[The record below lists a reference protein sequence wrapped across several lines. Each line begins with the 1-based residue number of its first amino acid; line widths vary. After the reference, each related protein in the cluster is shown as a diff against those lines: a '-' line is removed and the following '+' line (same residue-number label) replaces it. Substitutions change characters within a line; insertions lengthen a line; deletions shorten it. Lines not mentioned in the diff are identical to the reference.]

1 MKTCTPIYGV
11 DDCRLITLDKHHHP
25 NGNLSVVEG
34 DADVPFDIRRVYYI
48 YDVPGGEDRG
58 GHAHKNLSQL
68 IVSVSGSFD
77 VTLDDGKERRKI
89 VLNRPYMGLLVRPG
103 IWRELNNFSS
113 GAVTLVLASEL
124 FDEED
129 YIRNYADFKDFR
141 KRRDGE

>member
-1 MKTCTPIYGV
+1 MKTDTPIYTI
-11 DDCRLITLDKHHHP
+11 DDCRIITLDKHHHP

-34 DADVPFDIRRVYYI
+34 QEDVPFDIRRVYYI

-68 IVSVSGSFD
+68 IVSASGSFD
-77 VTLDDGKERRKI
+77 VTLDDGTNRKKY
-89 VLNRPYMGLLVRPG
+89 VLNRPYNGLLIRPG

-124 FDEED
+124 FDEND
-129 YIRNYADFKDFR
+129 YIRDYEQFKKFR
-141 KRRDGE
+141 EKNSR